1 MESTAFSF
9 SALAARPYTVS
20 VGIAT
25 NLPFRSKSAT
35 KSIFFPIS
43 ATIANIQ
50 ISKNLIFVYV
60 MSKIVTIKD
69 KQFKPYISQQQI
81 SDAVKNIANT
91 INVEL
96 EKDLPLFLVV
106 LNGSFM
112 FAADLL
118 KEISIPCEISFI
130 KVASY
135 HGTTSTGTVTEL
147 IGLTED
153 ITGRTVLIVEDI
165 VDTGITLEKLITV
178 LNRKNVKQIKVAT
191 VLLKPDSYKKEFP
204 IDYFGM
210 KIPNDFVV
218 GYGLDYDGQGRNLKE
233 IYVLA

>member
-1 MESTAFSF
+1 
-9 SALAARPYTVS
+9 
-20 VGIAT
+20 
-25 NLPFRSKSAT
+25 
-35 KSIFFPIS
+35 
-43 ATIANIQ
+43 
-50 ISKNLIFVYV
+50 

-118 KEISIPCEISFI
+118 KEVSIPCEISFI

-135 HGTTSTGTVTEL
+135 HGTTSSGTVTEL

-153 ITGRTVLIVEDI
+153 ITGRTVVIVEDI

-191 VLLKPDSYKKEFP
+191 VLLKPESYNKEFT